1 MKMKTSEL
9 QGPALDWAVAQAW
22 YGCEYDMSIPLF
34 ADGLIFQPSV
44 LWQHGG
50 PIIERE
56 RIDVTWSG
64 TQWVAMWWADNSGM
78 AKNPAQ
84 RFTHNRQKA
93 GPTPL
98 TAAMRAY
105 VASKMG
111 EEVNVPAELED

>member
-1 MKMKTSEL
+1 MKTNDLIGAEL
-9 QGPALDWAVAQAW
+9 DRLVAIAFNPAPEWGEW
-22 YGCEYDMSIPLF
+22 K
-34 ADGLIFQPSV
+34 PSTN
-44 LWQHGG
+44 WSQGG